1 MKSSRALFQKLE
13 SQFSCYSD
21 VAAFLASAQKP
32 HVKGLRV
39 NTLKID
45 PERFLKFHLA
55 AAPTPFCKEG
65 FYIPSEEKLGNHPLH
80 HAGAFYLQEPSAMSA
95 VTALDPRPGD
105 RVLDLCAAPGGK
117 STQIAARL
125 SGAGF
130 LLSNEIVKSRANI
143 LLSNMERMGVLNAAV
158 TNCHPDVIADA
169 CFEAFDK
176 VLVDAPC
183 SGEGMIRKDPT
194 ILENWSEEN
203 VTACALRQQKIL
215 NSAARCLKPGGVLV
229 YSTCTFSKE
238 EDEDVIEQFLKEHS
252 EFSLEPIAASF
263 GRPAIDLPS
272 ARRILWTDG
281 GEGHFVAR
289 LRKSPNGSE
298 AALSQAFP
306 PSLSDGFQEAGGEF
320 AASTAQNRSNAQN
333 HLNAQNHPQTQSFRQ
348 TQKNRQAQIHSKEQI
363 HAKAQNY
370 QRSANWENDRRKKGG
385 NARSTAD
392 GFTKSNILELFS
404 EFSGKN
410 QITLPKG
417 LGALKA
423 VGERLYLSPD
433 FELPQGIPVIRCG
446 VLLGSAK
453 KGRFEPAHAMYAC
466 PAIKTEREISLS
478 LNDPR
483 CGAFL
488 HGEEIAAD
496 IENGYCRVLIE
507 GVACGFGK
515 VSGGRLKNGYPKG
528 LRTLK

>member
-21 VAAFLASAQKP
+21 VADFLASAQKP
-32 HVKGLRV
+32 HFKGLRV

-45 PERFLKFHLA
+45 PERFMKFHLA

-125 SGAGF
+125 WGVGF

-143 LLSNMERMGVLNAAV
+143 LLSNIERMGVSNAAV
-158 TNCHPDVIADA
+158 TNCHPDVIAEA

-183 SGEGMIRKDPT
+183 SGEGMIRKDST

-203 VTACALRQQKIL
+203 VAACALRQQKIL

-252 EFSLEPIAASF
+252 EFSLEPITERF
-263 GRPAIDLPS
+263 GRPAIGLPS

-289 LRKSPNGSE
+289 LRKSSDDSKTAISHAFAPSSPNILESPSPDGLWE
-298 AALSQAFP
+298 A
-306 PSLSDGFQEAGGEF
+306 DGEF
-320 AASTAQNRSNAQN
+320 TVANT
-333 HLNAQNHPQTQSFRQ
+333 QNHPQTQSYRQ
-348 TQKNRQAQIHSKEQI
+348 TQNYQQAQIHSKAQI
-363 HAKAQNY
+363 HAKAKNH
-370 QRSANWENDRRKKGG
+370 QRSANWESGRRKKDG
-385 NARSTAD
+385 NARRAAGD
-392 GFTKSNILELFS
+392 GLTERDILELFS

-417 LGALKA
+417 SGALKA

-433 FELPQGIPVIRCG
+433 FELPPEIPVIRCG
-446 VLLGSAK
+446 VLLGNAK
-453 KGRFEPAHAMYAC
+453 KGRFEPSHAMYAC

-478 LNDPR
+478 FNDPR

-496 IENGYCRVLIE
+496 VENGYCRVLIE